1 MSTYRGVAP
10 SFIYKID
17 HRFPKTGDFKSNGK
31 KYTLETQVTK
41 LIVYSSGVTKLDV
54 TTWRMCPDEDVRQRT
69 ETWEVKPGMNVICLC
84 RYRMTEEW
92 ADEYFRVQI
101 GVNRDTDTLA
111 LHPTPEL
118 HRRWQMFKI
127 MDSYPLPLEENV
139 AIIVGVNMLRKGDA
153 VAKARQE
160 NESVDHAMKTT
171 MVQMKKTELSH
182 AQKILL
188 RFNVDMKNSCYCYRF
203 THRSHGHGKVALAA
217 DVPMARVWDMQYI
230 EEMGEILPWIQRQW
244 ASMCRDTYW
253 DNNGDDHPEYDYDVG
268 ISVPYIKDDDE

>member
-1 MSTYRGVAP
+1 M
-10 SFIYKID
+10 
-17 HRFPKTGDFKSNGK
+17 
-31 KYTLETQVTK
+31 
-41 LIVYSSGVTKLDV
+41 
-54 TTWRMCPDEDVRQRT
+54 
-69 ETWEVKPGMNVICLC
+69 
-84 RYRMTEEW
+84 
-92 ADEYFRVQI
+92 
-101 GVNRDTDTLA
+101 NRDTDTLA

-118 HRRWQMFKI
+118 HRRWQMFKL
-127 MDSYPLPLEENV
+127 MDSYPMPLEENV
-139 AIIVGVNMLRKGDA
+139 AIIVGVNMLRKGDE

-160 NESVDHAMKTT
+160 YESVDHAMKTT

-203 THRSHGHGKVALAA
+203 THRSNGHGKVALAA

-253 DNNGDDHPEYDYDVG
+253 DNNGGDHPEYDYDMG